1 LIEEDPLAERRVTVK
16 AAVGLHARPAAVF
29 VKAVNELKTPV
40 TLRKPEGNPVNAG
53 SILAVLTLNVQ
64 ANDDV
69 ILESENE
76 AALDKLVDVIE
87 NGLGE

>member
-1 LIEEDPLAERRVTVK
+1 MAERRVTVK

-40 TLRKPEGNPVNAG
+40 TLRKPEGEPVNAG

-64 ANDDV
+64 ANDDI
-69 ILESENE
+69 ILQSEDE
-76 AALDKLVDVIE
+76 TALDRLVDVIE
-87 NGLGE
+87 HGLGE